1 MFLIGKS
8 ILKGSKIDMNAPLEM
23 GERLRAIRRKRGESL
38 EHVAEK
44 TGISKSFLS
53 LVERGKNDITIGRLM
68 HLVRFYGVSVV
79 DLLPLESDNDPIV
92 VKRAQQKLIR
102 SPAEGVNIYLLAPDT
117 NRGMMPI
124 IEYFE
129 PGAETREHLS
139 HEGEEFVYVLQG
151 TVVVEV
157 GGTEYLL
164 GEGDSAYFDAELP
177 HIYRNPSSAPA
188 RALEVVSPPTL

>member
-1 MFLIGKS
+1 
-8 ILKGSKIDMNAPLEM
+8 MNASLEM

-38 EHVAEK
+38 EYVAEK

-79 DLLPLESDNDPIV
+79 DLLPIESDNDPIV

-164 GEGDSAYFDAELP
+164 NEGDSAYFDAELP
-177 HIYRNPSSAPA
+177 HIYRNPSSAPS